1 MSQILTEKE
10 IDDGKKFAEA
20 FSKLS
25 AEGKT
30 MANVYLSALVDKEVA
45 DKEKENAS

>member
-1 MSQILTEKE
+1 MPHILTEKE
-10 IDDGKKFAEA
+10 IEDGKRFAEA

-30 MANVYLSALVDKEVA
+30 MANVYLSALVDKETA
-45 DKEKENAS
+45 DNKEKEDE